1 MAKLDPTH
9 LPRSARLRL
18 WLIIGTVAAALLV
31 VPSLLLVLMAGMV
44 TDGGPNG
51 RIYLFL
57 WLMLTSPL
65 VVVMAPITAWIAFA
79 FRKERASWILLC
91 SPLAWVVVAV
101 ALIVIGLGD
110 PLWI

>member
-1 MAKLDPTH
+1 MAKLDLTH
-9 LPRSARLRL
+9 PPRSARLRL
-18 WLIIGTVAAALLV
+18 WLIIGTVAAAVLIL
-31 VPSLLLVLMAGMV
+31 PSLLLVLMAAMV

-51 RIYLFL
+51 GIYLFL
-57 WLMLTSPL
+57 WLMLTLPL
-65 VVVMAPITAWIAFA
+65 ALVIGPISAWIAFA